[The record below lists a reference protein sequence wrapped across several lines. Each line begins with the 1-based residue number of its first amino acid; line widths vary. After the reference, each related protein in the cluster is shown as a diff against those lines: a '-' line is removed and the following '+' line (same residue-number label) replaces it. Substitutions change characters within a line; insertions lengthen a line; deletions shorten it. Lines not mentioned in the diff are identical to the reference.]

1 MFTGQGLLAMF
12 GVINIDKP
20 KEYTSHDVVAR
31 VRKKLGFKKV
41 GHCGTL
47 DPNATGVLPV
57 CIGQATRLIEYFPSD
72 KRYLAHVTLGKFTTS
87 WDVEG
92 EDIAGGDASQLT
104 KVDIEPLMQAF
115 MGTVMQQVP
124 PHAAVHVNGKKLYE
138 YARKGIAV
146 ELPIR
151 PVEIYDCKLE
161 RLENAGCS
169 APIAVI
175 SIHCAS
181 GTYVRSIAQ
190 KLGELTGV
198 GAYLSDLVRT
208 AHGQFT
214 LDTSVGLEA
223 FMDDPLPQRFFQ
235 NPASFLDFPQYALN
249 NVAMERIKNGMK
261 LQPLDTAK
269 TIRNNQM
276 YLLTHDNK
284 PVAIAK
290 GEAGGQLKPIKVLAQ
305 LQS

>member
-1 MFTGQGLLAMF
+1 MF

-57 CIGQATRLIEYFPSD
+57 CVGQATRLIEYFPSD
-72 KRYLAHVTLGKFTTS
+72 KRYEARVTFGHFTTS

-92 EDIAGGDASQLT
+92 DPVEGQDASDLT
-104 KVDIEPLMQAF
+104 EDSLAPLMSEF
-115 MGTVMQQVP
+115 TGTVMQQVP

-138 YARKGIAV
+138 YARKGIEV
-146 ELPIR
+146 ELPVR
-151 PVEIYDCKLE
+151 PVDIYTCTLD
-161 RLENAGCS
+161 RLENAGTP
-169 APIAVI
+169 APTAVI

-190 KLGELTGV
+190 KLGELTGK
-198 GAYLSDLVRT
+198 GAFLSDLVRT

-214 LDTSVGLEA
+214 LETSVPLDT
-223 FMDDPLPQRFFQ
+223 FMEDPLPQRFFQ
-235 NPASFLDFPQYALN
+235 NPAEFLTFPQYALN
-249 NVAMERIKNGMK
+249 NMAWERIQNGMK
-261 LQPLDTAK
+261 LQPLDMAK
-269 TIRNNQM
+269 TIRNDQLYMLMHN
-276 YLLTHDNK
+276 NK

-290 GEAGGQLKPIKVLAQ
+290 GEAGGRLKPVKVLVHAPA
-305 LQS
+305 

>member
-1 MFTGQGLLAMF
+1 MF
-12 GVINIDKP
+12 GVLNIHKP
-20 KEYTSHDVVAR
+20 KDYTSHDVVAR

-57 CIGQATRLIEYFPSD
+57 CVGQATRLIEYFPSD
-72 KRYLAHVTLGKFTTS
+72 KRYEARVTFGHFTTS

-92 EDIAGGDASQLT
+92 ETLDGQDAGDLTEASLT
-104 KVDIEPLMQAF
+104 ALMAQF
-115 MGTVMQQVP
+115 VGVIQQQVP

-138 YARKGIAV
+138 YARKGIVV
-146 ELPIR
+146 ELPVR
-151 PVEIYDCKLE
+151 PIEIYSCTLE
-161 RLENAGCS
+161 RLEDAGT
-169 APIAVI
+169 PTPTAVI

-190 KLGELTGV
+190 KLGELTGK

-214 LDTSVGLEA
+214 LDTSVPLDE
-223 FMDDPLPQRFFQ
+223 FMEDPLPQRFFQ
-235 NPASFLDFPQYALN
+235 SPADFLAFPQYALN
-249 NVAMERIKNGMK
+249 NVAWERIQNGMK
-261 LQPLDTAK
+261 LQPPDMAK
-269 TIRNNQM
+269 TIRNDQL
-276 YLLTHDNK
+276 YILTHDHK

-290 GEAGGQLKPIKVLAQ
+290 GEAGGRLKPIKVLGHA
-305 LQS
+305 

>member
-1 MFTGQGLLAMF
+1 MF

-57 CIGQATRLIEYFPSD
+57 CIGAATRLIEYFPSD

-92 EDIAGGDASQLT
+92 EDLPGGDASHLT
-104 KVDIEPLMQAF
+104 EADITPLMGQF

-138 YARKGIAV
+138 YARKGIVV
-146 ELPIR
+146 ELPVR
-151 PVEIYDCKLE
+151 TVEIYECKLE
-161 RLENAGCS
+161 RLENAGS
-169 APIAVI
+169 PAPIAVI

-214 LDTSVGLEA
+214 LETSIGLEA

-235 NPASFLDFPQYALN
+235 NPADFLTFPQYALN
-249 NVAMERIKNGMK
+249 KVAMERIQNGLK
-261 LQPLDTAK
+261 LQPPEMAK
-269 TIRNNQM
+269 IIRNDQLYM
-276 YLLTHDNK
+276 LTHDNK

-290 GEAGGQLKPIKVLAQ
+290 GEAGGRLKPIKVLAQ
-305 LQS
+305 AQN